1 MKLRWIPVV
10 AWMGLIFYL
19 SHQDGASS
27 TLQSGLVLDFLQSL
41 GLSIT
46 EADMPAVAGLIRKLA
61 HFTEYAILYFLL
73 TRIPL
78 KTIWCLVIVLLFS
91 ISDEW
96 HKSYIPG
103 RSGELFDV
111 GIDLLGA
118 FFVMILLRLE
128 AYFKPVIK

>member
-19 SHQDGASS
+19 SHQDGTSS

-41 GLSIT
+41 GLKIT
-46 EADMPAVAGLIRKLA
+46 NADMPAVAGYIRKLA

-73 TRIPL
+73 TTIPL
-78 KTIWCLVIVLLFS
+78 KTLWCLVIVLLFS

-96 HKSYIPG
+96 HQSFIPG
-103 RSGELFDV
+103 RNSELFDI

-118 FFVMILLRLE
+118 FFVMIMLRLY
-128 AYFKPVIK
+128 AYFMSVMK

>member
-1 MKLRWIPVV
+1 MKLGWIPVV

-19 SHQDGASS
+19 SHQDGTSS

-41 GLSIT
+41 GLKIT
-46 EADMPAVAGLIRKLA
+46 NADMPAVAGCIRKLA

-78 KTIWCLVIVLLFS
+78 KTLWCLVIVLLFS

-96 HKSYIPG
+96 HQSFIPG
-103 RSGELFDV
+103 RSSELFDI

-118 FFVMILLRLE
+118 FFVMTMLRLY
-128 AYFKPVIK
+128 AYCMPVMK